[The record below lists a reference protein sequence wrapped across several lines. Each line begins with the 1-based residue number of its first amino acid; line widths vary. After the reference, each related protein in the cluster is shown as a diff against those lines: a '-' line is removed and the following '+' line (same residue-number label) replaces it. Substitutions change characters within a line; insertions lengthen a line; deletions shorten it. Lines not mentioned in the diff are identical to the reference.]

1 MALPLGL
8 LVNLGTPR
16 APTPEGVREFLRE
29 FLSDPA
35 VVDWPRWLWLPV
47 LERAV
52 LRKRPQRLAAL
63 YASIWTEAGAPL
75 AAGTQALAR
84 AVQHELAGRCEV
96 RACYRYGEASLARE
110 LESARAQGR
119 RAAVL
124 ALFPQR
130 TSSSSGTI
138 EALVSAQAAPTASA
152 PCIARL
158 APDEP
163 GYIAALAQTVR
174 AALAAEARASEHL
187 LVSFHGI
194 PRRYDRRERGQY
206 RADCG
211 ATFEA
216 LLAALDWPR
225 ARASLAYQSR
235 FGPEAWLTPATAAEI
250 PRLARAGVRG
260 LCVATPGFLTDGLES
275 LEEIGLRGRELFLAA
290 GGLHFARAAA
300 PAPGPPLSAALA
312 RALMAALEARS

>member
-16 APTPEGVREFLRE
+16 APTAEAVREFLRE

-52 LRKRPQRLAAL
+52 LRKRPERVAEL
-63 YASIWTEAGAPL
+63 YAAIWTSEGAPL

-84 AVQHELAGRCEV
+84 AVQHELQGRCEV
-96 RACYRYGEASLARE
+96 RACYRYGAASLVRE
-110 LESARAQGR
+110 LESARRQGR

-124 ALFPQR
+124 PLFPQR

-138 EALVSAQAAPTASA
+138 EALVRAELAPAESA
-152 PCIARL
+152 PCLARL
-158 APDEP
+158 APDDP
-163 GYIAALAQTVR
+163 DYVTALARGVR
-174 AALAAEARASEHL
+174 AALDAEPRAGEHL

-194 PRRYDRRERGQY
+194 PRRYDRREGGQY
-206 RADCG
+206 RADCE
-211 ATFEA
+211 ATYAA
-216 LLAALDWPR
+216 LLAALAWPR

-235 FGPEAWLTPATAAEI
+235 FGPERWLAPATADEI
-250 PRLARAGVRG
+250 PRLARAGIRG
-260 LCVATPGFLTDGLES
+260 LCVSTPGFLTEGLET
-275 LEEIGLRGRELFLAA
+275 LEEIGLRGREQFLAA
-290 GGLHFARAAA
+290 GGQHYARAAA
-300 PAPGPPLSAALA
+300 PAAGPPLSSALA
-312 RALMAALEARS
+312 RALAAALDRTS

>member
-1 MALPLGL
+1 MALPLAL

-16 APTPEGVREFLRE
+16 APTPAAVREFLRE

-52 LRKRPQRLAAL
+52 LRKRPERVAEL
-63 YASIWTEAGAPL
+63 YAAIWTEAGAPL
-75 AAGTQALAR
+75 AAGTQALAQ
-84 AVQHELAGRCEV
+84 AVQHELDGRCEV
-96 RACYRYGEASLARE
+96 RACYRYGEASLTRE
-110 LESARAQGR
+110 LESARHQGR

-138 EALVSAQAAPTASA
+138 EAHVRAQPAPAESA

-158 APDEP
+158 APDDP
-163 GYIAALAQTVR
+163 GYIAALASSVR
-174 AALAAEARASEHL
+174 AALAAQPRAAEHL
-187 LVSFHGI
+187 LCSFHGI

-206 RADCG
+206 SADCG
-211 ATFEA
+211 ATFDA

-235 FGPEAWLTPATAAEI
+235 FGPEPWLTPATADEL
-250 PRLARAGVRG
+250 PRLARAGLRG
-260 LCVATPGFLTDGLES
+260 LCVATPGFLTEGLES
-275 LEEIGLRGRELFLAA
+275 LEEIGLRGREQFLAA
-290 GGLHFARAAA
+290 GGQEFARAAA
-300 PAPGPPLSAALA
+300 PAPGPPLASALA
-312 RALMAALEARS
+312 RALLTALDSAS